1 MRILRKAFVA
11 ATLMLM
17 LCGSAEAAIY
27 TFYGDANQPA
37 FYPTPSQAEA
47 NFQSYF
53 PEMALATF
61 TGATGYFNTS
71 SGFTGVTASPSSS
84 GANWYFDF
92 NSPVNSLGLFL
103 HDINLG
109 STLSIGFTD
118 TTSGANF
125 FYDIPHEPVTE
136 LTPLTSIFWGY
147 INTEIAFDRME
158 IGGIGRDGQ
167 QNTIYARALQIGWR
181 SEEPPTVP
189 EPSTLLLLAAGLGGL
204 IVLRK
209 VRS

>member
-1 MRILRKAFVA
+1 MLRKAFVA

-27 TFYGDANQPA
+27 TFYGDANQPG

-53 PEMALATF
+53 PEMATAYSF
-61 TGATGYFNTS
+61 SGGVGYFLS
-71 SGFTGVTASPSSS
+71 SAGFTGVTVSPLSS

-92 NSPVNSLGLFL
+92 NTPVNSLGLFL
-103 HDINLG
+103 YDIDPG

-136 LTPLTSIFWGY
+136 LTPLASIFWGY

-158 IGGIGRDGQ
+158 IGGIGGDGQ
-167 QNTIYARALQIGWR
+167 QNTIYAGALQIGWR
-181 SEEPPTVP
+181 SEEPPAVP
-189 EPSTLLLLAAGLGGL
+189 EPSTVLLLAAGLGGL